1 MIFILLGPRSR
12 LLAFAQAMNPRSS
25 EHPPLTPVSTGL
37 RIIESLSIVLLALM
51 AVLLAL
57 K

>member
-1 MIFILLGPRSR
+1 
-12 LLAFAQAMNPRSS
+12 MNPRSS
-25 EHPPLTPVSTGL
+25 EHPPLAPVPTGL
-37 RIIESLSIVLLALM
+37 RIIESLTIVLLALM

>member
-1 MIFILLGPRSR
+1 MTYTLLGRRAR

-25 EHPPLTPVSTGL
+25 EHQPLTPVSTGL

>member
-1 MIFILLGPRSR
+1 MTYILLRRRPR
-12 LLAFAQAMNPRSS
+12 LLAFTQAMNPRSS
-25 EHPPLTPVSTGL
+25 EHPPLAPVPTGL
-37 RIIESLSIVLLALM
+37 RIIESLTIVLLALM

>member
-1 MIFILLGPRSR
+1 VTYILLGRSAR
-12 LLAFAQAMNPRSS
+12 LLAFAQAMNSRSS
-25 EHPPLTPVSTGL
+25 EHPSLPPVSAGL
-37 RIIESLSIVLLALM
+37 RIIESLTIVLFALM

>member
-1 MIFILLGPRSR
+1 
-12 LLAFAQAMNPRSS
+12 
-25 EHPPLTPVSTGL
+25 VSTGL